1 MHGVSEW
8 MSEGKEKIEAQE
20 RAETCS
26 GLNETPSDSYVGS
39 RSPALQADTLL
50 SELPGKP

>member
-1 MHGVSEW
+1 

-26 GLNETPSDSYVGS
+26 GLNETPSDSYVGILTP
-39 RSPALQADTLL
+39 RIITLG
-50 SELPGKP
+50 SGAFGR